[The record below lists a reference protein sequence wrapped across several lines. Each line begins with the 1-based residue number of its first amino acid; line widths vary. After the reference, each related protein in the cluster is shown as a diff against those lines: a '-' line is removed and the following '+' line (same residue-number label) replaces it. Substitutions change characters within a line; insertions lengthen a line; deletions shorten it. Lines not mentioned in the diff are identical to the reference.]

1 MAELVDAYALGAYGS
16 HREGSSPSPSIFFG
30 PSEHTKESMMSIF
43 KTAQSGE
50 VKAKQLKKEGCRVTL
65 AVEVSPELVTKT
77 FQNAAVQVQSRAQMQ
92 GFRSGKVPLDLVKQN
107 FAGHIKERAL
117 DLTIKSAI
125 NAAISET
132 KLNAVAVPT
141 LTKADFNQLQE
152 GKPFHF
158 EMEVDVAP
166 EFEVRDYK
174 GIEITK
180 KPETATEKEVAENL
194 NRVLDANARLESAG
208 EGAII
213 DEKCYAVVHYKG
225 KRNGTDDYKLSA
237 DSELIDMSA
246 PQTMPGLAE
255 AIKGLK
261 KGEEKDVETKEGN
274 DTLSFHVTVDEI
286 KYKIVPTLDDN
297 FAKDMGFDTLD
308 ALKAKVKESLDAE
321 AKQLSARDE
330 INQIE
335 NHLVKMNNFELPK
348 SLVDEYTESSLHNFV
363 HQMTQMDPHKL
374 TAEQRKMFE
383 DRIRPNVEKDLRLG
397 YIVHA
402 IAKKENLEA
411 VQEDWKA
418 ELDKSLA
425 SADKKADSTK
435 IKAFFD
441 ERKDQILAT
450 ITERKVFEF
459 LKKEAKY
466 K

>member
-1 MAELVDAYALGAYGS
+1 
-16 HREGSSPSPSIFFG
+16 
-30 PSEHTKESMMSIF
+30 MSIF
-43 KTAQSGE
+43 KAAQAGE
-50 VKAKQLKKEGCRVTL
+50 VKATQLKKEGCRVTL
-65 AVEVSPELVTKT
+65 SVDVTPGLVTKN

-92 GFRSGKVPLDLVKQN
+92 GFRAGKVPLDLVKQN
-107 FAGHIKERAL
+107 FAGHIKERAV
-117 DLTIKSAI
+117 DLTVKSAI
-125 NAAISET
+125 NAAIAQT
-132 KLNAVAVPT
+132 KLDAVAVPT
-141 LTKADFNQLQE
+141 LTKADFSNFDD
-152 GKPFHF
+152 GKPFTF

-180 KPETATEKEVAENL
+180 KPETATEEEVNENI
-194 NRVLDANARLESAG
+194 NRVLDANARLESAA
-208 EGAII
+208 EGAVI
-213 DEKCYAVVHYKG
+213 DDKCYAVVHYQG
-225 KRNGTDDYKLSA
+225 KRNGKDDYKLSA

-246 PQTMPGLAE
+246 PQTMSGLAQ
-255 AIKGLK
+255 AITGLK
-261 KGEEKDVETKEGN
+261 KGDEKDFETKEGN
-274 DTLSFHVTVDEI
+274 DTLSFHVTVDDI
-286 KYKIVPTLDDN
+286 KNKIVPALDDN
-297 FAKDMGFDTLD
+297 FAKDMGFDTLK

-321 AKQLSARDE
+321 AKQLSNRDE

-374 TAEQRKMFE
+374 TAQQHKMFE
-383 DRIRPNVEKDLRLG
+383 ERIRPSVEKDLRLG

-411 VQEDWKA
+411 TESDWKA
-418 ELDKSLA
+418 ELDKSIA
-425 SADKKADSTK
+425 GNTKKSDEKK

-450 ITERKVFEF
+450 LTERKVFEY
-459 LKKEAKY
+459 LKKEATY